1 MSVKEM
7 TWAYRLQGTRIDEN
21 IKIYWFVHIIKLF
34 ISDISFFIFK
44 FFLNS
49 RSPIFLIVFDVH
61 FWIASFCW
69 GISCYLLITA
79 LLSNVL
85 QKYHFKMFSLNFF
98 LCFFLLFCSWKW
110 IRIWVYQVFTQF
122 NKKCFTQILKI
133 FHLVN
138 N

>member
-34 ISDISFFIFK
+34 ISDTSFFIFK
-44 FFLNS
+44 FSLNS

-98 LCFFLLFCSWKW
+98 LCFFYYFVHGNGSGFEYIKYLHSLTKSVLHKYLRFF
-110 IRIWVYQVFTQF
+110 I
-122 NKKCFTQILKI
+122 
-133 FHLVN
+133 
-138 N
+138 